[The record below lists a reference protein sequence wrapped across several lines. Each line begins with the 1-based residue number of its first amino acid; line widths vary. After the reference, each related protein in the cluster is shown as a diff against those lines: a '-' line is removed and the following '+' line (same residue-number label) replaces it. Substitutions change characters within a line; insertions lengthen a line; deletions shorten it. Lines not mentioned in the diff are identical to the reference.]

1 MSDYVVRFIVVSLVV
16 FFVNIPFGILRS
28 REKKFSFKWF
38 LYIHLPIPLV
48 VLARIYSDIGFAF
61 YTYPV
66 LIGAFFLGQFVGRKI
81 PEICP
86 FDCH

>member
-1 MSDYVVRFIVVSLVV
+1 MSEYVIRLMVVALIVFLI
-16 FFVNIPFGILRS
+16 NIPFGMLRS

-48 VLARIYSDIGFAF
+48 VLARIYSDIGFAY

-66 LIGAFFLGQFVGRKI
+66 LICTFFLGQFVGRKVLK
-81 PEICP
+81 ICP
-86 FDCH
+86 FCP